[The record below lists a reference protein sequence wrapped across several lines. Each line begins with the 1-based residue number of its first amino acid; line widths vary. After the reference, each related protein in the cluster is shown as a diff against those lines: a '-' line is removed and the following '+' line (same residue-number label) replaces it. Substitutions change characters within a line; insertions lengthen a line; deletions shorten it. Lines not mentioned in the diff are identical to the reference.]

1 MTNAEETSS
10 KQAHHNSVSTSRPTT
25 AKHDEQAELCKTANE
40 AYARNRHLPFPV
52 THDHSRPSTDPVT
65 HVPSN
70 FAWKWNTVEIRS
82 EIWAG
87 WQWDVVGR
95 EENDYL
101 DVIERVGKVKTAVE
115 AAEAEEAEVP
125 RAAENHHGAFHMREP
140 GVEAYDTPPQT
151 GKSPTPKR
159 KHVEPSPSTS
169 SHVAAKKQKTLH
181 LPEDI
186 VSLDVYY
193 PKLPQL
199 DPSPGAS
206 FLTIPDEEVPELADA
221 NTEDEKITEVAEP
234 SSSTTTQDEETLGVE
249 DDADD
254 HIDLNFDAW
263 GGFDEFRTRKRNQ
276 APMSWKRATFPLRNP
291 SYKASELKTVPEAQ
305 NEENGWTFTHE
316 GHNVVLGEDVTMVRW
331 YR

>member
-25 AKHDEQAELCKTANE
+25 AKHDEQAELCKTAKE

-169 SHVAAKKQKTLH
+169 SHVA
-181 LPEDI
+181 DI

-199 DPSPGAS
+199 DPSSGAS

-221 NTEDEKITEVAEP
+221 NTEDEGITEVVEP
-234 SSSTTTQDEETLGVE
+234 SFSTAAQDEETVRVE
-249 DDADD
+249 DDAGDKS
-254 HIDLNFDAW
+254 I
-263 GGFDEFRTRKRNQ
+263 Q
-276 APMSWKRATFPLRNP
+276 NP
-291 SYKASELKTVPEAQ
+291 PPGAALTSSESAS
-305 NEENGWTFTHE
+305 GS
-316 GHNVVLGEDVTMVRW
+316 R
-331 YR
+331 RR

>member
-10 KQAHHNSVSTSRPTT
+10 KQAHHNSV
-25 AKHDEQAELCKTANE
+25 N
-40 AYARNRHLPFPV
+40 
-52 THDHSRPSTDPVT
+52 PVT

-151 GKSPTPKR
+151 
-159 KHVEPSPSTS
+159 
-169 SHVAAKKQKTLH
+169 
-181 LPEDI
+181 

-193 PKLPQL
+193 PELPQL
-199 DPSPGAS
+199 DPSSGAS

-221 NTEDEKITEVAEP
+221 NTEDEGITEVVEP
-234 SSSTTTQDEETLGVE
+234 SFSTAAQDEETVRVE
-249 DDADD
+249 DDAGDKS
-254 HIDLNFDAW
+254 I
-263 GGFDEFRTRKRNQ
+263 Q
-276 APMSWKRATFPLRNP
+276 NP
-291 SYKASELKTVPEAQ
+291 PPGAALTSSESAS
-305 NEENGWTFTHE
+305 GS
-316 GHNVVLGEDVTMVRW
+316 R
-331 YR
+331 RR